1 MRIID
6 SHAHI
11 FDSPEYVEKLINT
24 MDENNIERTCVSGLG
39 KQFKCMD
46 NQGIKQILDQYP
58 DRFIGAYYIRPGYN
72 KVEEV
77 QEAYTQGFKMLKIT
91 LPKKPYDDPSYFPLW
106 ESAQILKMP
115 ILFHTGVVTLLKP
128 AKQEYISSW
137 YMHPMR
143 LEPIANSFPK
153 LNMIIA
159 HLGVHWNED
168 AAEVIRMKKNVFA
181 DLSGAPMGWRVRADK
196 IGMDHYLWWKGAF
209 KKIVFG
215 TDVFYTQI
223 TQILKE
229 DMVRLD
235 KLNIDHETQKLI
247 FSGNI
252 LKMLGEK

>member
-11 FDSPEYVEKLINT
+11 FDSRGYTENLIKA

-39 KQFKCMD
+39 KYFNCVD
-46 NQGIKQILDQYP
+46 NSGIKEAFDKYP
-58 DRFIGAYYIRPGYN
+58 DRLIGAYYIRPGYHQVDEIEN
-72 KVEEV
+72 
-77 QEAYTQGFKMLKIT
+77 AYANGFKMLKIT
-91 LPKKPYDDPSYFPLW
+91 LPQKPYDDPSYFPLW
-106 ESAQILKMP
+106 GSAQRLKMP
-115 ILFHTGVVTLLKP
+115 ILFHTGVVTLIKP
-128 AKQEYISSW
+128 PKKEYISSW

-143 LEPIANSFPK
+143 IEPIANSFPK

-168 AAEVIRMKKNVFA
+168 AAEMIRMKQNVYA
-181 DLSGAPMGWRVRADK
+181 DLSGAPQGWRMRADA
-196 IGMDHYLWWKGAF
+196 IGMGHYLWWKGAF

-215 TDVFYTQI
+215 TDVFYNQI
-223 TQILKE
+223 AQILKV
-229 DMVRLD
+229 DKQRLR
-235 KLNIDHETQKLI
+235 KLKVDQETQKLI